1 MCGIVALF
9 KSSDTLVPASV
20 LDVMRDVV
28 AHRGP
33 DGQGTVF
40 LTPQGEACAGLAPSN
55 TDWQV
60 GLGHRRLSIL
70 DLSQAASQPMVY
82 RDNVWIV
89 YNGEVYNYVELRREL
104 ESLGYVFRTSSD
116 TEVILA
122 AYVEWGAHSFAR
134 FRGMWGIVLVDG
146 KRKQAI
152 LCRDRLGIKPLYF
165 WQSHGLVAVA
175 SEIKQFLH
183 LPGFTARLDTAVATE
198 YLQTGYEDPARSFF
212 QGVHP
217 LAAGTFIRIPLD
229 SRVPGPPESY
239 WHPERV
245 PVAITDSQVAGQLF
259 ASKIEE
265 SVRLHLRSDVPV
277 GCSLSGG
284 LDSSTIAVLVDK
296 QKVAEDQPLHTFT
309 ATFPGEPIDERD
321 YADAVSHQ
329 IHAVPHHVCPD
340 AEQFV
345 QDLDRFLWVQDEPVG
360 SLSMYASFC
369 VARLTRQAGVP
380 VSLSGQG
387 GDEIFSGYWQSY
399 FLYLRELGKRGD
411 YTELASHF
419 LGALG
424 TNGNPDLIG
433 QVPVMLRRY
442 RARRAH
448 SEYLRVRGQANGN
461 GSRILGDIM
470 ELRGQARRLYE
481 VRQMFLP
488 RLLRWDDRNSM
499 AFSVEGRYPFLDH
512 ELIEL
517 CLSFAPHTLY
527 ARGWTKWPLR
537 LGLKPWLPP
546 RVANRRTKF
555 GYETPQV
562 KWLRGP
568 LRPLLER
575 WSRSDRPVWDFVEQK
590 DMQEMS
596 ERFWQRNGPEEEL
609 GQTLFRVFFFD
620 RWLEYFG
627 IAIR

>member
-9 KSSDTLVPASV
+9 KALDTPVPASV

-40 LTPQGEACAGLAPSN
+40 LTPEGKACAGIEPSN

-70 DLSQAASQPMVY
+70 DLSPAASQPMVY
-82 RDNVWIV
+82 RDNVWAV
-89 YNGEVYNYVELRREL
+89 YNGEIYNFVELRQEL
-104 ESLGYVFRTSSD
+104 KSRGHVFRTASD

-122 AYVEWGAHSFAR
+122 AYVEWGVQSFER
-134 FRGMWGIVLVDG
+134 LRGMWGLVLIDG
-146 KRKQAI
+146 VRKQAI

-165 WQSHGLVAVA
+165 WQSPGMVAVA

-183 LPGFTARLDTAVATE
+183 LPGFTARLDIAVATE
-198 YLQTGYEDPARSFF
+198 YLQTGYEDPCRSFF
-212 QGVHP
+212 HGIQP
-217 LAAGTFIRIPLD
+217 LAAGTWLGIPLD
-229 SRVPGPPESY
+229 SRVAGTSESY

-245 PVAITDSQVAGQLF
+245 QIAIADSQVAGQLF

-284 LDSSTIAVLVDK
+284 LDSSAIAVLVEK
-296 QKVAEDQPLHTFT
+296 QRADGSEPLNTFT
-309 ATFPGEPIDERD
+309 ATFPGEQIDERD
-321 YADAVSHQ
+321 YADAVSNQ
-329 IHAVPHHVCPD
+329 ICAVPHHVCPE

-360 SLSMYASFC
+360 SLSTYSSFC
-369 VARLTRQAGVP
+369 VARLTRHAGVP

-399 FLYLRELGKRGD
+399 LLYLRELGKQGNVA
-411 YTELASHF
+411 ELASHF

-424 TNGNPDLIG
+424 GKGNPDLIG

-442 RARRAH
+442 RARRARP
-448 SEYLRVRGQANGN
+448 EYLRVRGQGNGN
-461 GSRILGDIM
+461 GSRILQNIM
-470 ELRGQARRLYE
+470 GLRGQARRLYE

-537 LGLKPWLPP
+537 LGLKPWLPL

-555 GYETPQV
+555 GFETPQL

-575 WSRSDRPVWDFVEQK
+575 WVYSDRPVWDFVEQK
-590 DMQEMS
+590 DMQEICQ
-596 ERFWQRNGPEEEL
+596 RFWQQSGSEEEL
-609 GQTLFRVFFFD
+609 GQTLFRIFFFD
-620 RWLEYFG
+620 RWLDYFG
-627 IAIR
+627 ISI